1 MDNRSE
7 LIFKVGQ
14 KLGEGTYGI
23 VYKMTGPDGTEY
35 ACKRVMSQLTDNKG
49 AYTEA
54 GREAD
59 ILNRFVKNPRI
70 VQLKMISVGCP
81 LTERP
86 LSPLKSDARNPLT
99 DDLIHFLFENASSN
113 LRSFY
118 KKNTL
123 SLEQIKQFMVDILL
137 GVETISLSGVIHRDL
152 TPSNILVFNPSSDP
166 LETPETPL
174 HTPLPMASTTP
185 ISPEVAKDL
194 YRAKICDFGL
204 AIQDVPDRKRTPGT
218 VTALYRAP
226 EIIGEND
233 DYDIRSDAW
242 SVGCIFYELLF
253 KEAFLKGAGDSKSE
267 LITAL
272 FRNIHYALSEKEIKE
287 VLKCE
292 RRKQTNPNSAR
303 SIKKRIMNS
312 KPIRHMIVSSYKK
325 IGRNQI
331 SITQPPDNE
340 TLVIIDQLSEVIEKL
355 LIVDP
360 ENRASVSDAL
370 NLPFFNSHR
379 EYITQ
384 FREAY
389 PPCCPYEYVY
399 DVRNTSAR
407 KYAVDYIISIFNQR
421 DNYSWYTHRSFFHAL
436 DIFDR
441 CVRYQMRI
449 GDPINLDI
457 DAELFFFASYYY
469 SIRYFSTLSTPV
481 EVTDVVPN
489 HIQRNKSLME
499 KLSKLER
506 TIIFDVIE
514 YSFYR
519 HGIYEA
525 ISELDLPSDI
535 NVDLLFREAVI
546 ILAQKPKIA
555 NGLTP
560 TQLANKIYESIRKD
574 E

>member
-1 MDNRSE
+1 MDSQSE
-7 LIFKVGQ
+7 LIFKVGP

-35 ACKRVMSQLTDNKG
+35 ACKRVMSQLTDDKG

-59 ILNRFVKNPRI
+59 ILNRFVRNPRI

-81 LTERP
+81 LTEKP
-86 LSPLKSDARNPLT
+86 LSPLKSEPRNPLT

-123 SLEQIKQFMVDILL
+123 TLEQVKQFMVDILL
-137 GVETISLSGVIHRDL
+137 GVESISLSGVIHRDL
-152 TPSNILVFNPSSDP
+152 TPSNILVFDPSPDP
-166 LETPETPL
+166 LITPETPL
-174 HTPLPMASTTP
+174 HTPIPLSTTTP
-185 ISPEVAKDL
+185 VSPPVAKNL
-194 YRAKICDFGL
+194 HRAKICDFGL
-204 AIQDVPDRKRTPGT
+204 AIQDVPDNRRTPGT

-226 EIIGEND
+226 EIIGENEN
-233 DYDIRSDAW
+233 YDIRSDAW
-242 SVGCIFYELLF
+242 SVGCIFYEILF
-253 KEAFLKGAGDSKSE
+253 KEPFLKGAGDSKSE
-267 LITAL
+267 LITSL
-272 FRNIHYALSEKEIKE
+272 FRNASYTFSERELREI
-287 VLKCE
+287 LKCE
-292 RRKQTNPNSAR
+292 KRKQTATTR
-303 SIKKRIMNS
+303 SIKRRIMNS
-312 KPIRHMIVSSYKK
+312 KPIRHMIVSSFRKV
-325 IGRNQI
+325 GRHQI
-331 SITQPPDNE
+331 SITQPPDPE
-340 TLVIIDQLSEVIEKL
+340 TLLVIDQLSEVIEKL

-360 ENRASVSDAL
+360 DNRATVTETLDM
-370 NLPFFNSHR
+370 PFFDSHR
-379 EYITQ
+379 DYIVQ

-389 PPCCPYEYVY
+389 PPCSPFEYVY
-399 DVRNTSAR
+399 DIRNTSAR
-407 KYAVDYIISIFNQR
+407 QSAIDYIISIFNNR
-421 DNYSWYTHRSFFHAL
+421 DSYSWYSHRSFFHAL
-436 DIFDR
+436 DMFDR
-441 CVRYQMRI
+441 CIRYQLRI
-449 GDPINLDI
+449 GDPINNDI
-457 DAELFFFASYYY
+457 DSELFFFASLYY

-489 HIQRNKSLME
+489 HIQRNKEHMI
-499 KLSKLER
+499 KLSRLER

-525 ISELDLPSDI
+525 ISELDIPESLY
-535 NVDLLFREAVI
+535 VDMLFREAVI

-560 TQLANKIYESIRKD
+560 TQLATKIYEAIRKD